1 MIGSDYFQNYAQ
13 GLGGQFPQLTGLAQ
27 QPQAQNPLPSAPYPS
42 VGGFSN
48 PTLNQAGYI
57 GGLIDNSSG
66 TPSYIPSLY
75 QSSPE
80 YKNAWDSVANVHNR
94 QFGQG
99 YNKYSDTSMLLSQ
112 LNNQLKKDPNFK
124 GFDQIV
130 NAGSTGEGAIN
141 RDVRFPE
148 AQFSQDLQQQAQGSD
163 VNAQAA
169 QMAMGQGPNML
180 KYLSSGAAQN
190 NKWLQG

>member
-1 MIGSDYFQNYAQ
+1 MIGSNYFQNYSQ
-13 GLGGQFPQLTGLAQ
+13 GLGGQFPQLAGLAQ
-27 QPQAQNPLPSAPYPS
+27 QQQFGNSLPSS
-42 VGGFSN
+42 GGFSS
-48 PTLNQAGYI
+48 PSLNQDGYI

-66 TPSYIPSLY
+66 TPSYISSLY

-80 YKNAWDSVANVHNR
+80 YQKAWDAVANQHNA

-112 LNNQLKKDPNFK
+112 LTNQLKRDPNYT

-130 NAGSTGEGAIN
+130 NSGVQSSPIN
-141 RDVRFPE
+141 REVRFPDV
-148 AQFSQDLQQQAQGSD
+148 QYSPDLQQMAQGTD
-163 VNAQAA
+163 QNAQAA

-180 KYLSSGAAQN
+180 KYLANPAAAN
-190 NKWLQG
+190 NKWLQGL

>member
-1 MIGSDYFQNYAQ
+1 MIGSSYFQNYAQ
-13 GLGGQFPQLTGLAQ
+13 GLGGQFPQLAGLG
-27 QPQAQNPLPSAPYPS
+27 QPQNGLPANVPVPGG
-42 VGGFSN
+42 GGFSN
-48 PTLNQAGYI
+48 PTLNQDGYI

-66 TPSYIPSLY
+66 VPSYIPSLY

-80 YKNAWDSVANVHNR
+80 YKKAWDSVANVHNR

-99 YNKYSDTSMLLSQ
+99 YNKYSDTSMLLQQ
-112 LNNQLKKDPNFK
+112 LNNQLKKDPNFT

-130 NAGSTGEGAIN
+130 NAGTNSGPIN

-148 AQFSQDLQQQAQGSD
+148 VQFSPDLQQQAQGSD
-163 VNAQAA
+163 YNAQAA

-180 KYLSSGAAQN
+180 KYLSSGAAAN

>member
-1 MIGSDYFQNYAQ
+1 MIGSSYFQNYAQ
-13 GLGGQFPQLTGLAQ
+13 GLGSPFGQQ
-27 QPQAQNPLPSAPYPS
+27 QQFGSASLPPS
-42 VGGFSN
+42 SGGFSN
-48 PTLNQAGYI
+48 PTLNQDGYI

-66 TPSYIPSLY
+66 IPSYVSSLY

-99 YNKYSDTSMLLSQ
+99 YNKYSDTSMLLQQ
-112 LNNQLKKDPNFK
+112 LNNQLKKDPNFT

-130 NAGSTGEGAIN
+130 NAGSQSGPVN
-141 RDVRFPE
+141 RDVQFPDV
-148 AQFSQDLQQQAQGSD
+148 QYSPDLQQMAQGTD
-163 VNAQAA
+163 QNAQAA

-180 KYLSSGAAQN
+180 KYLANPAAAN